1 MDDDEDGDE
10 EEAFSEGIVGGF
22 FDQAETTFASM
33 EKALY
38 VSLLLNDRARNTD
51 DCRKEKNLEELSSLG
66 HFLKGSSAALGIVA
80 VQDACE
86 KMQHYGHLRDEEENV
101 DLKQD
106 DALNRI
112 EGLIKGCRK
121 DYEQAKVWLTS
132 LYTEGAFDKP
142 KDDEDEEEEEKA

>member
-1 MDDDEDGDE
+1 LIKPKRH
-10 EEAFSEGIVGGF
+10 SHPWKRPC
-22 FDQAETTFASM
+22 T
-33 EKALY
+33 
-38 VSLLLNDRARNTD
+38 SLPIDSQSVTD
-51 DCRKEKNLEELSSLG
+51 DNRKEKNLEELSSLG

-86 KMQHYGHLRDEEENV
+86 KMQHYGHLRDEEENT
-101 DLKQD
+101 DLKEE

-132 LYTEGAFDKP
+132 LYTEGAFDVP
-142 KDDEDEEEEEKA
+142 KDQEEGEDDE